1 MQFNFVLQNF
11 ARKTK
16 FPIDTISWD
25 FEVVPGITDDAP
37 KSEDGT
43 YIRGLYIEGA
53 RFDSDAIL
61 MAESRP
67 KELFTSMPPI
77 WLKPAAN
84 RKKPTQGIYECP
96 CYKTLTRAGMIIR
109 FFVMT
114 SACDF
119 LSRYSFHYR
128 TFHKLRFDDRS
139 SK

>member
-1 MQFNFVLQNF
+1 LIPTPKICSQNF

-25 FEVVPGITDDAP
+25 FEVVPHITDDAP

-84 RKKPTQGIYECP
+84 RKKPTEGIYECP
-96 CYKTLTRAGMIIR
+96 CYKTLTRAGKDTFIAIIY
-109 FFVMT
+109 VLLICEQELCQPLVIPQT
-114 SACDF
+114 S
-119 LSRYSFHYR
+119 Y
-128 TFHKLRFDDRS
+128 
-139 SK
+139 

>member
-1 MQFNFVLQNF
+1 LEFDILFQLLIVCSVIFLCTLLTGPQNY

-25 FEVVPGITDDAP
+25 FEVVPKITDDAP

-53 RFDSDAIL
+53 RFDSGAIL

-84 RKKPTQGIYECP
+84 RQKPAEGIYECP
-96 CYKTLTRAGMIIR
+96 CYKTLTRAGMISVVVVFIY
-109 FFVMT
+109 V
-114 SACDF
+114 
-119 LSRYSFHYR
+119 
-128 TFHKLRFDDRS
+128 
-139 SK
+139 

>member
-1 MQFNFVLQNF
+1 LQNF

-25 FEVVPGITDDAP
+25 FEVVPKITDDAP

-53 RFDSDAIL
+53 RFDSEAIL

-84 RKKPTQGIYECP
+84 RKKPTEGIYECP
-96 CYKTLTRAGMIIR
+96 CYKTLTRAGMILFCRR
-109 FFVMT
+109 F
-114 SACDF
+114 
-119 LSRYSFHYR
+119 
-128 TFHKLRFDDRS
+128 RFRDL
-139 SK
+139 

>member
-1 MQFNFVLQNF
+1 MDLTFLCVRYVTIQFNFDLQNF

-61 MAESRP
+61 MAE
-67 KELFTSMPPI
+67 
-77 WLKPAAN
+77 
-84 RKKPTQGIYECP
+84 
-96 CYKTLTRAGMIIR
+96 TLTGSPQESVNHLDWDRLSEII
-109 FFVMT
+109 M
-114 SACDF
+114 SDAKEIW
-119 LSRYSFHYR
+119 SIKS
-128 TFHKLRFDDRS
+128 
-139 SK
+139 